1 MLALSSP
8 AICGFHA
15 PITTVPTRAAVSME
29 TKADLEALA
38 KDLNPVVGY
47 WDPLNLLDL
56 NLWGQG
62 EAATIGWFRESE
74 IKHGRIAMAGFLG
87 WITHSNNIR
96 MQGMAP
102 DVQSIPTGLSAPEV
116 WDAMP
121 DIAKWQIIVFV
132 GVLDTWRENRVVLA
146 AEGQTHYM
154 KGGTPGYFPTFDMI
168 PHPVPFNL
176 CAPPPQGPPTPPP
189 PWAPKRTAAWVACG
203 RRACR
208 HDCSARAGPAHGA
221 RSRRLLLCSATV
233 YGRYDP
239 FGVMKYKTEEQK
251 ARGRL
256 VELNNVRARPLHRA
270 ARHFPDSPPF
280 VPDSGLL
287 VIR

>member
-176 CAPPPQGPPTPPP
+176 CAPPPNAPQRPLPP
-189 PWAPKRTAAWVACG
+189 G
-203 RRACR
+203 RP
-208 HDCSARAGPAHGA
+208 SAR
-221 RSRRLLLCSATV
+221 RL
-233 YGRYDP
+233 
-239 FGVMKYKTEEQK
+239 
-251 ARGRL
+251 GRL
-256 VELNNVRARPLHRA
+256 VEGGRAGMIAPPVPAPPMALAHASHPLAHGVCCCGPLPCMA
-270 ARHFPDSPPF
+270 
-280 VPDSGLL
+280 GT
-287 VIR
+287 IRSE